1 LPVFNGETGIRRAIV
16 SILSQNFTDLELIV
30 VDNASTDSSPQVC
43 AEYAQADPRVRF
55 HRNPR
60 NIGAGPNH
68 NLCLEMARGKYFTW
82 AAHDVE
88 WLPGMLRRC
97 HEVIETGPSNVAL
110 VYPRC
115 LMVDASGSA
124 ARSIAETPSIECRHS
139 PPHKRVTTVI
149 ERVMWV
155 NQLFGLM
162 RTEVLRQTRGIDSF
176 ASSDYV
182 LLAELALLGEIWEIP
197 EVLVRRY
204 LAPDRGTTAHHGNR
218 AAWANWLNPSVK
230 SNLGVLSHNQ
240 RLLVEYMRSAV
251 QLPEHPMDR
260 LRCTYAVAST
270 QARRTL
276 RPRVRLLRRLFTRR
290 GLSAT

>member
-162 RTEVLRQTRGIDSF
+162 RTEVVRQTRGIDSF

-182 LLAELALLGEIWEIP
+182 LLVELALLGEIWEIP
-197 EVLVRRY
+197 EVLVHRN
-204 LAPDRGTTAHHGNR
+204 LAPDRGTTLHQGNH
-218 AAWANWLNPSVK
+218 AAWATWLDPLAK
-230 SNLGVLSHNQ
+230 SNLRALSHDQ
-240 RLLVEYMRSAV
+240 RLLVEYIRSALR
-251 QLPEHPMDR
+251 LPEHSRDR
-260 LRCTYAVAST
+260 LRCAYAILSA

-276 RPRVRLLRRLFTRR
+276 RPRVRLLRRLLSTR
-290 GLSAT
+290 GLRAA